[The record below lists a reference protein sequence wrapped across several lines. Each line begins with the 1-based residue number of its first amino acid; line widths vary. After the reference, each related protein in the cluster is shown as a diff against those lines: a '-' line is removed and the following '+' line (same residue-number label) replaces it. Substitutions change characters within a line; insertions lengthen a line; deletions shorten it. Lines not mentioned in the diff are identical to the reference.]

1 MGTFFP
7 RNHLGI
13 RMVWTPETLEIY
25 YPAPRSGSLRDRR
38 PFLTTIELTR
48 YAQQKQEIAQQ
59 ERLRADRLAAKLQE
73 LGITSDELS

>member
-1 MGTFFP
+1 MDS
-7 RNHLGI
+7 RN
-13 RMVWTPETLEIY
+13 LEIY

-48 YAQQKQEIAQQ
+48 YAQQQEIAQQ
-59 ERLRADRLAAKLQE
+59 EQLRADRLAAKLQE